1 MGVLAVVLPFV
12 TGCSQLPD
20 TKFIRGAIVQIN
32 VPPEMSAE
40 NQSTII
46 KSNSALPS
54 MKLHSSFIVLQLG
67 ESKIVITDKDKRRY
81 ILSRALLYND
91 RFISDVEAQV
101 YEVLRLMGGI
111 EPETDSLRPAPLIA
125 NY

>member
-1 MGVLAVVLPFV
+1 MGTLVIVLLYMTSCSELPE
-12 TGCSQLPD
+12 
-20 TKFIRGAIVQIN
+20 TKFMRGAIVQIN
-32 VPPEMSAE
+32 VPPEMTAE

-101 YEVLRLMGGI
+101 YEALRLMGEI
-111 EPETDSLRPAPLIA
+111 EPETDSLEQLPLPAM
-125 NY
+125 N